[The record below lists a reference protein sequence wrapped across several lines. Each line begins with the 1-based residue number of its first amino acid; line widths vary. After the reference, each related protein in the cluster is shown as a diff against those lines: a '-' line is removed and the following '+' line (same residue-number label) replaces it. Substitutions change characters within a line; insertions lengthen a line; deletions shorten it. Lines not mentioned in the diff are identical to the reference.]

1 MEKYEPLNK
10 FFKNTRRHRR
20 FVVDMMDIR
29 ITAKTAAEKSA
40 ASGDS
45 IVKMLSLGGVLMTG
59 DHPHEPES
67 KLLMDMTLPENVHI
81 SFTGRVTCCVP
92 KEDDKGMRHNIGIEF
107 IEMSEHD
114 RTKLKKFIYR
124 LYLKDAGF
132 AE

>member
-40 ASGDS
+40 ASGDC

-81 SFTGRVTCCVP
+81 SFTGRVTSCLAV
-92 KEDDKGMRHNIGIEF
+92 KQSRGESYDIGIRF
-107 IEMSEHD
+107 AGMSEQD
-114 RTKLKKFIYR
+114 KTKLKKFIHS
-124 LYLKDAGF
+124 LYIKDAGF
-132 AE
+132 TE